1 MCRQSLQ
8 GYKVVNVSQQGEHE
22 HGGHPEGELRQFEKN
37 KFFQGKLL
45 TARDMETEQTYH
57 ARRLHAMNRFT
68 TGRGILRGIEVSA
81 VEEGDTE
88 LEVTLEPGMAVDG
101 YGRPIVVEHTVT
113 QTLPIP
119 ADDELYLFL
128 RHNEDELESVP
139 VPEVRGAA
147 NEEYMANRTV
157 EGFELTYQ
165 ESPPA
170 AYKEVPAVDT
180 SVQGNADEDKARR
193 RLGNTYH
200 QRHRTPL
207 ESVEDPSIF
216 IGAFER
222 TRDGSWIKAEATV
235 NRELVYD
242 NEMLYSALVNHIQDT
257 ENPHDLEGSGG
268 GSLEGEGVRE
278 LREQL
283 EVMNDQLNTLNRYV
297 MRKSLKDKI
306 RFFDDVSERFEDHD
320 TGGSRIAQDVVEH
333 ARDGMSDEVYDDP
346 EAYRALVGEMLEL
359 DINLG
364 EELETSATEDS
375 LERYVKAVNELQT
388 VLANDE
394 SVLQLAEAQ
403 DQVAEAADS
412 LEVLYDIVPE

>member
-1 MCRQSLQ
+1 M
-8 GYKVVNVSQQGEHE
+8 SQQEEHE
-22 HGGHPEGELRQFEKN
+22 ADELEAGELRQFEKN

-45 TARDMETEQTYH
+45 TARDMKTEQAYH
-57 ARRLHAMNRFT
+57 SRRLHAMNRFG
-68 TGRGILRGIEVSA
+68 TGHGILRGIEVSA
-81 VEEGDTE
+81 VEEGETE
-88 LEVTLEPGMAVDG
+88 LEVTLEPGMAIDG
-101 YGRPIVVEHTVT
+101 YGRPIVIEHTIT

-128 RHNEDELESVP
+128 RHNEEELESVP

-147 NEEYMANRTV
+147 NDEYMANRTV
-157 EGFELTYQ
+157 ESFELTYQ
-165 ESPPA
+165 ESPPTTFT
-170 AYKEVPAVDT
+170 EIPTVDT
-180 SVQGNADEDKARR
+180 SIQDNSDENKARR

-222 TRDGSWIKAEATV
+222 TRDGSWIPAEDTV
-235 NRELVYD
+235 NRDLVYD
-242 NEMLYSALVNHIQDT
+242 NEMLYATLVNHIQNT
-257 ENPHDLEGSGG
+257 ENPHNFEGPGG
-268 GSLEGEGVRE
+268 GPRGGQIQGI
-278 LREQL
+278 REQL
-283 EVMNDQLNTLNRYV
+283 DSVNDQLETLNRYV

-306 RFFDDVSERFEDHD
+306 RFFDDVSDRFEDHD
-320 TGGSRIAQDVVEH
+320 TGGSRIAQEVVEE
-333 ARDGMSDEVYDDP
+333 AKAGMSDEVYDNP

-375 LERYVKAVNELQT
+375 LERYVRAVNELQST
-388 VLANDE
+388 LADDE
-394 SVLQLAEAQ
+394 SVLRVAEAQ
-403 DQVAEAADS
+403 DQVCEAADS

>member
-1 MCRQSLQ
+1 M
-8 GYKVVNVSQQGEHE
+8 SQQGEHDPNNQAE
-22 HGGHPEGELRQFEKN
+22 EELRQFEKN

-45 TARDMETEQTYH
+45 TARDMKTEQAYH

-68 TGRGILRGIEVSA
+68 TGRGIIRGIEVSA

-88 LEVTLEPGMAVDG
+88 LEVTLEPGIAIDG
-101 YGRPIVVEHTVT
+101 YGRPVVIEHTIT

-128 RHNEDELESVP
+128 RYKEEELESVP

-147 NEEYMANRTV
+147 DEEYMANRTV
-157 EGFELTYQ
+157 ESFELTYQ
-165 ESPPA
+165 ESPPNTF
-170 AYKEVPAVDT
+170 KEIPTVNT
-180 SVQGNADEDKARR
+180 SIRDNTDENKARR

-207 ESVEDPSIF
+207 ETIEDPSIF

-222 TRDGSWIKAEATV
+222 TRDGSWIKAEDTV

-242 NEMLYSALVNHIQDT
+242 NEMLYAALVNHIRNT
-257 ENPHDLEGSGG
+257 ENPHNIEGAGG
-268 GSLEGEGVRE
+268 GGGVEGGQIQEV
-278 LREQL
+278 REQL
-283 EVMNDQLNTLNRYV
+283 EIMNEQLNTLNRYV

-306 RFFDDVSERFEDHD
+306 RFFDDVSDRFEDHD
-320 TGGSRIAQDVVEH
+320 TGGSRIAQEIVEE
-333 ARDGMSDEVYDDP
+333 AKAGISDEVYDTP
-346 EAYRALVGEMLEL
+346 EEYRALVGNMLEL

-375 LERYVKAVNELQT
+375 LERYVRAVNELQT

-394 SVLQLAEAQ
+394 SVLRVAEAQ
-403 DQVAEAADS
+403 DNVCEAADS